1 MAKASLRDLRQD
13 ERSVLRERVLDVA
26 ADIVAR
32 DGADAL
38 SMRKLAAALDC
49 APMTLYSYFATKHDI
64 LLALAQRS
72 FALLAEKL
80 SKSRLKDPV
89 ASLRHA
95 YVELARF
102 GHSHPSEYRTMF
114 LTPEAQPQRR
124 KSEADIYAENP
135 AFALGVDRAKVC
147 VASGALAGDPH
158 AITTILWTNVHGAIA
173 AMLCLPA
180 FPFGKPDL
188 YVGRVIDLTLAAF
201 RAEATAKLA

>member
-1 MAKASLRDLRQD
+1 MAKLSLRDLRQD
-13 ERSVLRERVLDVA
+13 ERSLVAERVLDVA
-26 ADIVAR
+26 AGIVAR

-72 FALLAEKL
+72 FALLAEQL

-89 ASLRHA
+89 ASLRHV

-102 GHSHPSEYRTMF
+102 SRCHAAEYRTMF
-114 LTPEAQPQRR
+114 LTPEAQPRHR
-124 KSEADIYAENP
+124 KSEAEIYAENR
-135 AFALGVDRAKVC
+135 AFAIGFDRAKVC
-147 VASGALAGDPH
+147 VDSGAFVGDPH

-180 FPFGKPDL
+180 FPFGQPDL
-188 YVGRVIDLTLAAF
+188 YVGRVIDLTLSAF